1 MLGIPVTDQNALPP
15 DEIAASVH
23 PNAPVPHQ
31 FSNANRKESDEFPT
45 APDESPAVDEPSLR
59 TLREILDKLSE
70 LAQPEP
76 GTLDHDRPPRE
87 RDV

>member
-15 DEIAASVH
+15 DEMAASVH
-23 PNAPVPHQ
+23 PNAPVPHP
-31 FSNANRKESDEFPT
+31 FSAENRTEPDEFIT
-45 APDESPAVDEPSLR
+45 LPDESSVVVGPSLR

-70 LAQPEP
+70 LARPEP
-76 GTLDHDRPPRE
+76 GTLEYDRPPRE